1 MRSKWIVWAKAQKTV
16 SSASAMAVLMELAD
30 HANTAGE
37 CFPSIARIACSTRLG
52 ERTVR
57 RQIAALEGLGLLR
70 RQIGGGWIAKGKGRP
85 NRFFLIAS
93 ASDQPAAGDTSEGKA
108 TRPQWPRGDEATRP
122 SWPRSE
128 IDRTENIEQIGKLPG
143 HGGRGSEVS
152 KKVGGGSAHACEHTH
167 ASEPARGPT
176 PSAQR
181 QAEDAEN
188 GKHPPPA
195 HQIDPERLGDVLE
208 ALGWA
213 RLGKRP
219 TRDDLGRM
227 RAWTHQL
234 GLSHADQL
242 EVIREVLA
250 TNRDPDAIRTF
261 NYFSEAMQRRVGE
274 LERPPLKAIYPTEN
288 QGERANGT
296 ADKHRRFQR
305 IIDAASEGPSGKD
318 WG

>member
-1 MRSKWIVWAKAQKTV
+1 MRSKWVIWAKAQTV
-16 SSASAMAVLMELAD
+16 KGGPLRSVLNAIAD
-30 HANTAGE
+30 HANAEGE
-37 CFPSIARIACSTRLG
+37 CFPSIARLAEVTG
-52 ERTVR
+52 FATRTV
-57 RQIAALEGLGLLR
+57 QNKIVELEALGLLKR
-70 RQIGGGWIAKGKGRP
+70 EIGGGWVAKGKGRSS
-85 NRFFLIAS
+85 RFQLIQSVPAD
-93 ASDQPAAGDTSEGKA
+93 AADQKSYPARDALSGESYHA
-108 TRPQWPRGDEATRP
+108 RPAPL
-122 SWPRSE
+122 S
-128 IDRTENIEQIGKLPG
+128 TENIEENAGLPCTAC
-143 HGGRGSEVS
+143 RGSEVS

-167 ASEPARGPT
+167 ASEPARGPR

-181 QAEDAEN
+181 QAEVAEN

-195 HQIDPERLGDVLE
+195 HQIDPERLGEVLE
-208 ALGWA
+208 TLGWA

-219 TRDDLGRM
+219 TRDDLDRM

-234 GLSHADQL
+234 RLSHADQL

-305 IIDAASEGPSGKD
+305 IIDAASEGSSGKD

>member
-1 MRSKWIVWAKAQKTV
+1 MRSKWVIWAKAQTV
-16 SSASAMAVLMELAD
+16 KGGPLRSVLNAIAD
-30 HANTAGE
+30 HANADGE
-37 CFPSIARIACSTRLG
+37 CFPSIARLAEVTG
-52 ERTVR
+52 FATRTV
-57 RQIAALEGLGLLR
+57 QNKIVELEALGLLKR
-70 RQIGGGWIAKGKGRP
+70 EIGGGWVAKGKGRSS
-85 NRFFLIAS
+85 RFQLIQSVPAD
-93 ASDQPAAGDTSEGKA
+93 AADQQSYPARDALSGESYHA
-108 TRPQWPRGDEATRP
+108 RPAPL
-122 SWPRSE
+122 S
-128 IDRTENIEQIGKLPG
+128 TENIGENAGLPCTAC
-143 HGGRGSEVS
+143 RGSEVS

-181 QAEDAEN
+181 QAEVAEN

-195 HQIDPERLGDVLE
+195 HQIDPERLGEVLE

-296 ADKHRRFQR
+296 SDKHRRFQR
-305 IIDAASEGPSGKD
+305 IIDAASEGSSGKD